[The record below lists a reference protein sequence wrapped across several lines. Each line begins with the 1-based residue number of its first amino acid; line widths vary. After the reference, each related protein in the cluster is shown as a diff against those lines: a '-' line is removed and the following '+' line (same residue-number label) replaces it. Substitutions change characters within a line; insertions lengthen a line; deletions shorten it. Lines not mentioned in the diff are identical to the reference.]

1 MTSLVDVLGKQLIQ
15 WAYLT
20 SQSTSDIAYIRPKM
34 ATYLAARLR
43 VNDHYEF
50 YEGLLNPNTRYEADS
65 QQFAQYLRFQ
75 TRYSYYLD
83 HSGLKLIQQPQN
95 THFELSASKDLLWN
109 RTVYHRLDNG
119 KDEYIIN
126 ALNLP
131 SNGLIENQTEIP
143 PTAEDVI
150 LGIRKSIG
158 SFDVFC
164 LDADDATLVPIKVSM
179 ASEDASYRYFS
190 LPPVRSWQVLVMKE
204 K

>member
-1 MTSLVDVLGKQLIQ
+1 M
-15 WAYLT
+15 
-20 SQSTSDIAYIRPKM
+20 
-34 ATYLAARLR
+34 
-43 VNDHYEF
+43 
-50 YEGLLNPNTRYEADS
+50 
-65 QQFAQYLRFQ
+65 
-75 TRYSYYLD
+75 
-83 HSGLKLIQQPQN
+83 IQQPQI
-95 THFELSASKDLLWN
+95 THFELSASKDLFWN

-131 SNGLIENQTEIP
+131 SNGLIEDQTEIP

-164 LDADDATLVPIKVSM
+164 LDADDATLVPIEVSM
-179 ASEDASYRYFS
+179 DSEDASYRYFS
-190 LPPVRSWQVLVMKE
+190 LPPVRSWQVLVLKE